1 MIQIYKDFFTNSE
14 SDKLISYYE
23 SNTKFEFENINEVY
37 SFKAIN
43 LNEKFI
49 SELSQKII
57 IPSPEFI
64 RVQLI
69 NNLIPSIEKM
79 HKHTY
84 NWSIVSF
91 LNDNFSGGDLIIENV
106 IIRPTKNMLVIFSG
120 DLMHKVS
127 EIKEGNRYTLVSF
140 TNFEPKL
147 IKKII

>member
-1 MIQIYKDFFTNSE
+1 MHHFKYDSLLLNDFIGYSIFPTNNKLFTNSE

-37 SFKAIN
+37 SFKAVN

-79 HKHTY
+79 HKHTSLLLDCSQLHIEWLEY
-84 NWSIVSF
+84 KTHIYYPMMCQH
-91 LNDNFSGGDLIIENV
+91 LRDLLLFH
-106 IIRPTKNMLVIFSG
+106 P
-120 DLMHKVS
+120 
-127 EIKEGNRYTLVSF
+127 
-140 TNFEPKL
+140 
-147 IKKII
+147 